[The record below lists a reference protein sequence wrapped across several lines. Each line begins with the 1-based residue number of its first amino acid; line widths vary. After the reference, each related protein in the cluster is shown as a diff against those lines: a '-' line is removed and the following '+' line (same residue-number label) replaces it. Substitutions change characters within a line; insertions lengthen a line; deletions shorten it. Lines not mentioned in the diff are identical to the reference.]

1 MSCARF
7 LHTAAPVHLAARILA
22 LVGLVTPVAALACRY
37 QVPCQEWIAP
47 RDGTSIP
54 ANTPVFVGGSLDG
67 GRVVMSN
74 DQQVTWYAAGEL
86 TPGTR
91 LALQGTNCAG
101 ADAGANVEVL
111 PPQPFPT
118 EVGRLS
124 LEEVGR
130 DLPLNPCDDSGAA
143 TVSYRVSLELNPQVA
158 PWLPVS
164 RFFISNSEPR
174 RLLKLTRFGEVI
186 RSADSDAVNV
196 TTATVECSVEPT
208 TIIAFLEIAGREQ
221 LDTQTTFTTPC
232 RPRGCSAT
240 GAAPLLLS
248 LVLWRRRRN
257 RQ

>member
-1 MSCARF
+1 M
-7 LHTAAPVHLAARILA
+7 HTPAPVYSTARILA
-22 LVGLVTPVAALACRY
+22 LVGLVTPLAALACRF
-37 QVPCQEWIAP
+37 QSPCQEWIAP

-67 GRVVMSN
+67 GHAVMRN
-74 DQQVTWYAAGEL
+74 DNQVTWYAAGEL

-91 LALQGTNCAG
+91 LTLQGTNCAG

-118 EVGRLS
+118 EVGQLS
-124 LEEVGR
+124 LEEVAR

-143 TVSYRVSLELNPQVA
+143 TVSYRVSLELNPQVV

-174 RLLKLTRFGEVI
+174 RLLRLTRFGEVT
-186 RSADSDAVNV
+186 RSADSNAVSV

-221 LDTQTTFTTPC
+221 LETPMTFTTPC

-240 GAAPLLLS
+240 GATPLLFS
-248 LVLWRRRRN
+248 LVLWRRQRN